1 MKIHLIVNGDDRGFM
16 DLEDGTTGRTL
27 AKTLGAPLPATIMK
41 LNGRFSP
48 LPSELKDGDEVEI
61 FITSSSG

>member
-27 AKTLGAPLPATIMK
+27 VKGLGAPLPVTIMK